1 MKIIII
7 LLSLL
12 VSFAIEAQNCFI
24 SEGKE
29 WTVDGMM
36 YGSDD
41 TCIRFTNKHKISQVE
56 NVDGK
61 IIAILQAKSWRAAT
75 EFEPSEWSGNVV
87 ITEYDDK
94 LYIGERLV
102 FDMGLQVGDRFVWSE
117 EQAWE
122 NMIVTGIDYRK
133 IEGVKRK
140 CIYLC
145 CAEDPN
151 ITDIW
156 IEGIGSMIYG
166 IENEPLMKVGAS
178 TKMISCIENG
188 IEVYSDEPLDY
199 EYTPLVREGVVWE
212 YFHDGWTPDQGYYS
226 RIYISGEENINDT
239 IYHKCY
245 IVNPYSKNE
254 CIAYLREEDKKVYL
268 LSLDE
273 HVMFQYNTNGQEML
287 IYDFNLNEG
296 DSYYVDIAGYVYDF
310 IVAKVDYEEVDG
322 KLRKT
327 FEIFDKETN
336 SHYAITEG
344 IGVVGVHG
352 GFFCFP
358 YAPML
363 TGIGNPLYIGQEF
376 YEYTPLV
383 REGAEWGYFIGDT
396 AEDVNFYRL
405 RLSGEEEINGNIYK
419 KCWRY
424 TDCEFNE
431 STAVLYGYLREE
443 DKRVYVLYQ
452 NAGSEHLLYDF
463 NLQEGDQ
470 YGQHP
475 WFNGDVTLPIES
487 VDYVLT
493 TEGLRKRYFVGS
505 NVCYIEGIVGTHL
518 GDMLRPGD
526 YYEENATFNYEKN
539 QGNNVVYQ
547 QTDNEIGFTD
557 PCINYGASYEYT
569 PLVEDGKVWNYFENW
584 GWEVIEDDYARIAMS
599 GQEEINGKIY
609 TKCWFYYGHC
619 EFSEENAMLLCYMRE
634 EDKRVYMLPAI
645 DYSRCPAFFIGYASE
660 MEEAQE
666 YLLYDFNL
674 SAGDSYHEFPYYEDD
689 WLNHTIESVEFIE
702 IDGKLR
708 KKYVLSN
715 SHNVIEGIGII
726 GDFSGYVCSPNP
738 VLPTCSYST
747 PRLSHIST
755 LDGETTLVYFGGD
768 PCLISEDEYQYE
780 YVPVVREDV
789 VWGYYSNTNA
799 SEGGKTTYIRFDG
812 EEVINGKTYL
822 KCYRS
827 DDCSF
832 DENKSE
838 LLGYMREEDKRVYAI
853 VPQGD
858 VLPEESLRYD
868 FNLSAGDSFTRV
880 GGNTVTISRVNNV
893 VINGKLRK
901 CYYYNQD
908 ATESGSCY
916 TEGIGQWLYGDIIF
930 TDNNYRFVMEK
941 NINTG
946 EVFDHSRGITTLNP
960 CDKLSV
966 DQITENSLSFVQADD
981 RISINGAT
989 GKVDVAIYTFD
1000 GVKVAEASGSESV
1013 SLSTA
1018 ELPIGIYV
1026 IKATDSTGNKLIQKI
1041 VIK

>member
-1 MKIIII
+1 MNKRIFVFWTLII
-7 LLSLL
+7 LIYQVGFSTYLSKDYREAE
-12 VSFAIEAQNCFI
+12 AIE
-24 SEGKE
+24 
-29 WTVDGMM
+29 
-36 YGSDD
+36 
-41 TCIRFTNKHKISQVE
+41 
-56 NVDGK
+56 
-61 IIAILQAKSWRAAT
+61 
-75 EFEPSEWSGNVV
+75 EPS
-87 ITEYDDK
+87 
-94 LYIGERLV
+94 
-102 FDMGLQVGDRFVWSE
+102 
-117 EQAWE
+117 
-122 NMIVTGIDYRK
+122 
-133 IEGVKRK
+133 
-140 CIYLC
+140 
-145 CAEDPN
+145 
-151 ITDIW
+151 
-156 IEGIGSMIYG
+156 
-166 IENEPLMKVGAS
+166 
-178 TKMISCIENG
+178 
-188 IEVYSDEPLDY
+188 DY
-199 EYTPLVREGVVWE
+199 EYTPLVREGVMWE
-212 YFHDGWTPDQGYYS
+212 YVHTGMNHDDGEYYTYKTYC
-226 RIYISGEENINDT
+226 YISGT
-239 IYHKCY
+239 
-245 IVNPYSKNE
+245 V
-254 CIAYLREEDKKVYL
+254 
-268 LSLDE
+268 
-273 HVMFQYNTNGQEML
+273 
-287 IYDFNLNEG
+287 
-296 DSYYVDIAGYVYDF
+296 
-310 IVAKVDYEEVDG
+310 EVDG
-322 KLRKT
+322 KVYHKC
-327 FEIFDKETN
+327 FVENTN
-336 SHYAITEG
+336 
-344 IGVVGVHG
+344 
-352 GFFCFP
+352 
-358 YAPML
+358 L
-363 TGIGNPLYIGQEF
+363 
-376 YEYTPLV
+376 
-383 REGAEWGYFIGDT
+383 D
-396 AEDVNFYRL
+396 DV
-405 RLSGEEEINGNIYK
+405 
-419 KCWRY
+419 CV
-424 TDCEFNE
+424 
-431 STAVLYGYLREE
+431 AYLREE
-443 DKRVYVLYQ
+443 DKRVYMMSVWEDSDREIYFYNTNGKEELI
-452 NAGSEHLLYDF
+452 YDF
-463 NLQEGDQ
+463 NLNVGDTYSSYITDLEVKNVKYEEVDGTVRKIYEV
-470 YGQHP
+470 YGERK
-475 WFNGDVTLPIES
+475 FENSYTES
-487 VDYVLT
+487 NLYTIV
-493 TEGLRKRYFVGS
+493 
-505 NVCYIEGIVGTHL
+505 EGIGVTDGWGGL
-518 GDMLRPGD
+518 FCFPYIQDFIGVPYPVFD
-526 YYEENATFNYEKN
+526 
-539 QGNNVVYQ
+539 Q
-547 QTDNEIGFTD
+547 QIFH
-557 PCINYGASYEYT
+557 EYT

-634 EDKRVYMLPAI
+634 EDKRVYMLPAV
-645 DYSRCPAFFIGYASE
+645 DSGYCPPFFLGYESYASD

-747 PRLSHIST
+747 PGLSHIST

-858 VLPEESLRYD
+858 VLSEESLRYD

-916 TEGIGQWLYGDIIF
+916 TEGIGQWLYGDIIS
-930 TDNNYRFVMEK
+930 TDSNYRFVMEK

-966 DQITENSLSFVQADD
+966 NQIAENALSFVQADD
-981 RISINGAT
+981 RININGAT
-989 GKVDVAIYTFD
+989 GKVNVAIYTFD
-1000 GVKVAEASGSESV
+1000 GIKVAEASGSESV
-1013 SLSTA
+1013 GLSTA

-1026 IKATDSTGNKLIQKI
+1026 VKATDSTGNKLIQKI

>member
-1 MKIIII
+1 MKNLYKNILSVCLLMCFALSASAQVTQIWNNDGSLHKVKIDNDKLFVITSTGVYEQNLDESGNLSGNGFELSKLFDNFGYEVIDFIQNGDQIIVITNNNINQGETIFKSVDRGSTWVDVSNKFKESKSKMRLLQSDYDKEAFYAQVGSTLYYSSDFGETFECTTSIHSDIFDCSKFDSKVLVYSTEYLYIEEYHYIISHDSGQTQSTSVDNFMITHDIAFHYSDPNKI
-7 LLSLL
+7 LLIGNKIVLSEDGGKTWQHLTYSKNELDCIDRKFKFEFSKSGSDRLYITDNNLL
-12 VSFAIEAQNCFI
+12 YYSDDYGVTWNELYELDLEEGDKIDDFLQHGKMIYSYTSSGKIYQMNFEELEAIE
-24 SEGKE
+24 
-29 WTVDGMM
+29 
-36 YGSDD
+36 
-41 TCIRFTNKHKISQVE
+41 
-56 NVDGK
+56 
-61 IIAILQAKSWRAAT
+61 
-75 EFEPSEWSGNVV
+75 EPS
-87 ITEYDDK
+87 
-94 LYIGERLV
+94 
-102 FDMGLQVGDRFVWSE
+102 
-117 EQAWE
+117 
-122 NMIVTGIDYRK
+122 
-133 IEGVKRK
+133 
-140 CIYLC
+140 
-145 CAEDPN
+145 
-151 ITDIW
+151 
-156 IEGIGSMIYG
+156 
-166 IENEPLMKVGAS
+166 
-178 TKMISCIENG
+178 
-188 IEVYSDEPLDY
+188 DY

-212 YFHDGWTPDQGYYS
+212 YFHNGWTSEFEYYS
-226 RIYISGEENINDT
+226 RIYIAGEENINNT

-254 CIAYLREEDKKVYL
+254 CIAYVREEDKKVYL

-273 HVMFQYNTNGQEML
+273 NVTFQYNTNGQEIL

-296 DSYYVDIAGYVYDF
+296 DSYSIEIEGNVYDMN
-310 IVAKVDYEEVDG
+310 VVKVEYKNVDG
-322 KLRKT
+322 ELCKT
-327 FEIFDKETN
+327 FEIYNKEINDYYT
-336 SHYAITEG
+336 ITEG
-344 IGVVGVHG
+344 IGVVGELD

-363 TGIGNPLYIGQEF
+363 TGKGNPIYIRQE
-376 YEYTPLV
+376 V
-383 REGAEWGYFIGDT
+383 
-396 AEDVNFYRL
+396 
-405 RLSGEEEINGNIYK
+405 
-419 KCWRY
+419 
-424 TDCEFNE
+424 
-431 STAVLYGYLREE
+431 
-443 DKRVYVLYQ
+443 
-452 NAGSEHLLYDF
+452 H
-463 NLQEGDQ
+463 
-470 YGQHP
+470 
-475 WFNGDVTLPIES
+475 
-487 VDYVLT
+487 
-493 TEGLRKRYFVGS
+493 
-505 NVCYIEGIVGTHL
+505 
-518 GDMLRPGD
+518 
-526 YYEENATFNYEKN
+526 
-539 QGNNVVYQ
+539 
-547 QTDNEIGFTD
+547 
-557 PCINYGASYEYT
+557 EYT

-645 DYSRCPAFFIGYASE
+645 DYSRCPAFFMGYASE

-916 TEGIGQWLYGDIIF
+916 TEGIGQWLYGDIIS
-930 TDNNYRFVMEK
+930 TDSNYRFVMEK

-981 RISINGAT
+981 RISIIGAT
-989 GKVDVAIYTFD
+989 GKVNVAIYTFD

-1026 IKATDSTGNKLIQKI
+1026 VKATDSTGNKLIQKI

>member
-1 MKIIII
+1 MNKRIFVFWTLII
-7 LLSLL
+7 LIYQVGFSTYLSKDYREAE
-12 VSFAIEAQNCFI
+12 AIE
-24 SEGKE
+24 
-29 WTVDGMM
+29 
-36 YGSDD
+36 
-41 TCIRFTNKHKISQVE
+41 
-56 NVDGK
+56 
-61 IIAILQAKSWRAAT
+61 
-75 EFEPSEWSGNVV
+75 EPS
-87 ITEYDDK
+87 
-94 LYIGERLV
+94 
-102 FDMGLQVGDRFVWSE
+102 
-117 EQAWE
+117 
-122 NMIVTGIDYRK
+122 
-133 IEGVKRK
+133 
-140 CIYLC
+140 
-145 CAEDPN
+145 
-151 ITDIW
+151 
-156 IEGIGSMIYG
+156 
-166 IENEPLMKVGAS
+166 
-178 TKMISCIENG
+178 
-188 IEVYSDEPLDY
+188 DY
-199 EYTPLVREGVVWE
+199 EYTPLVREGVMWE
-212 YFHDGWTPDQGYYS
+212 YVHTGMNHDDGEYYTYKTYC
-226 RIYISGEENINDT
+226 YISGT
-239 IYHKCY
+239 
-245 IVNPYSKNE
+245 V
-254 CIAYLREEDKKVYL
+254 
-268 LSLDE
+268 
-273 HVMFQYNTNGQEML
+273 
-287 IYDFNLNEG
+287 
-296 DSYYVDIAGYVYDF
+296 
-310 IVAKVDYEEVDG
+310 EVDG
-322 KLRKT
+322 KVYHKC
-327 FEIFDKETN
+327 FVENTN
-336 SHYAITEG
+336 
-344 IGVVGVHG
+344 
-352 GFFCFP
+352 
-358 YAPML
+358 L
-363 TGIGNPLYIGQEF
+363 
-376 YEYTPLV
+376 
-383 REGAEWGYFIGDT
+383 D
-396 AEDVNFYRL
+396 DV
-405 RLSGEEEINGNIYK
+405 
-419 KCWRY
+419 CV
-424 TDCEFNE
+424 
-431 STAVLYGYLREE
+431 AYLREE
-443 DKRVYVLYQ
+443 DKRVYMMSVWEDSDREIYFYNTNGKEELI
-452 NAGSEHLLYDF
+452 YDF
-463 NLQEGDQ
+463 NLNVGDTYSSYITDLEVKNVKYEEVDGTVRKIYEV
-470 YGQHP
+470 YGERKLE
-475 WFNGDVTLPIES
+475 NSYTES
-487 VDYVLT
+487 NSYTIV
-493 TEGLRKRYFVGS
+493 
-505 NVCYIEGIVGTHL
+505 EGIGVTDGWGGL
-518 GDMLRPGD
+518 FCFPYIQDFIGVPYPVFD
-526 YYEENATFNYEKN
+526 
-539 QGNNVVYQ
+539 Q
-547 QTDNEIGFTD
+547 QIFH
-557 PCINYGASYEYT
+557 EYT

-645 DYSRCPAFFIGYASE
+645 DYSRCPAFFMGYASE

-674 SAGDSYHEFPYYEDD
+674 STGDSYHEFPYYEDD

-747 PRLSHIST
+747 PGLSHIST

-858 VLPEESLRYD
+858 VLSEESLRYD

-880 GGNTVTISRVNNV
+880 GGNIVTISRVNNV

-916 TEGIGQWLYGDIIF
+916 TEGIGQWLYGDIIS
-930 TDNNYRFVMEK
+930 TDSNYRFVMEK

-966 DQITENSLSFVQADD
+966 NQIAENALSFVQADD
-981 RISINGAT
+981 RISINGAI

-1000 GVKVAEASGSESV
+1000 GMKVAEASGSESV

-1026 IKATDSTGNKLIQKI
+1026 VKAPDSTGNKLIQKI

>member
-1 MKIIII
+1 MNKRIFVFWTLII
-7 LLSLL
+7 LIYQVGFSTYLSKDYREAE
-12 VSFAIEAQNCFI
+12 AIE
-24 SEGKE
+24 
-29 WTVDGMM
+29 
-36 YGSDD
+36 
-41 TCIRFTNKHKISQVE
+41 
-56 NVDGK
+56 
-61 IIAILQAKSWRAAT
+61 
-75 EFEPSEWSGNVV
+75 EPS
-87 ITEYDDK
+87 
-94 LYIGERLV
+94 
-102 FDMGLQVGDRFVWSE
+102 
-117 EQAWE
+117 
-122 NMIVTGIDYRK
+122 
-133 IEGVKRK
+133 
-140 CIYLC
+140 
-145 CAEDPN
+145 
-151 ITDIW
+151 
-156 IEGIGSMIYG
+156 
-166 IENEPLMKVGAS
+166 
-178 TKMISCIENG
+178 
-188 IEVYSDEPLDY
+188 DY
-199 EYTPLVREGVVWE
+199 EYTPLVREGVMWE
-212 YFHDGWTPDQGYYS
+212 YVHTGMNHDNGEYYTYKTYC
-226 RIYISGEENINDT
+226 YISGT
-239 IYHKCY
+239 
-245 IVNPYSKNE
+245 V
-254 CIAYLREEDKKVYL
+254 
-268 LSLDE
+268 
-273 HVMFQYNTNGQEML
+273 
-287 IYDFNLNEG
+287 
-296 DSYYVDIAGYVYDF
+296 
-310 IVAKVDYEEVDG
+310 EVDG
-322 KLRKT
+322 KVYHKC
-327 FEIFDKETN
+327 FVENTN
-336 SHYAITEG
+336 
-344 IGVVGVHG
+344 
-352 GFFCFP
+352 
-358 YAPML
+358 L
-363 TGIGNPLYIGQEF
+363 
-376 YEYTPLV
+376 
-383 REGAEWGYFIGDT
+383 D
-396 AEDVNFYRL
+396 DV
-405 RLSGEEEINGNIYK
+405 
-419 KCWRY
+419 CV
-424 TDCEFNE
+424 
-431 STAVLYGYLREE
+431 AYLREE
-443 DKRVYVLYQ
+443 DKRVYMMSVWEDSDREIYFYNTNGKEELI
-452 NAGSEHLLYDF
+452 YDF
-463 NLQEGDQ
+463 NLNVGDTYSSYITDLEVKNVKYEEVDGTVRKIYEV
-470 YGQHP
+470 YGERKLE
-475 WFNGDVTLPIES
+475 NSYTES
-487 VDYVLT
+487 NSYTIV
-493 TEGLRKRYFVGS
+493 
-505 NVCYIEGIVGTHL
+505 EGIGVTDGW
-518 GDMLRPGD
+518 GGIFCFPYIQDFIGAPYPVFD
-526 YYEENATFNYEKN
+526 
-539 QGNNVVYQ
+539 Q
-547 QTDNEIGFTD
+547 QIFH
-557 PCINYGASYEYT
+557 EYT

-747 PRLSHIST
+747 PGLSHIST

-916 TEGIGQWLYGDIIF
+916 TEGIGQWLYGDIIS
-930 TDNNYRFVMEK
+930 TDSNYRFVMEK

-966 DQITENSLSFVQADD
+966 DQIAENALSFVQADD
-981 RISINGAT
+981 RISINGAI

-1000 GVKVAEASGSESV
+1000 GMKVAEASGSESV

-1026 IKATDSTGNKLIQKI
+1026 VKATDSTGNKLIQKI

>member
-1 MKIIII
+1 MNKRIFVFWTLII
-7 LLSLL
+7 LIYQVGFSTYLSKDYREAE
-12 VSFAIEAQNCFI
+12 AIE
-24 SEGKE
+24 
-29 WTVDGMM
+29 
-36 YGSDD
+36 
-41 TCIRFTNKHKISQVE
+41 
-56 NVDGK
+56 
-61 IIAILQAKSWRAAT
+61 
-75 EFEPSEWSGNVV
+75 EPS
-87 ITEYDDK
+87 
-94 LYIGERLV
+94 
-102 FDMGLQVGDRFVWSE
+102 
-117 EQAWE
+117 
-122 NMIVTGIDYRK
+122 
-133 IEGVKRK
+133 
-140 CIYLC
+140 
-145 CAEDPN
+145 
-151 ITDIW
+151 
-156 IEGIGSMIYG
+156 
-166 IENEPLMKVGAS
+166 
-178 TKMISCIENG
+178 
-188 IEVYSDEPLDY
+188 DY
-199 EYTPLVREGVVWE
+199 EYTPLVREGVMWE
-212 YFHDGWTPDQGYYS
+212 YVHTGMNHDDGEYYTYKTYC
-226 RIYISGEENINDT
+226 YISGT
-239 IYHKCY
+239 
-245 IVNPYSKNE
+245 V
-254 CIAYLREEDKKVYL
+254 
-268 LSLDE
+268 
-273 HVMFQYNTNGQEML
+273 
-287 IYDFNLNEG
+287 
-296 DSYYVDIAGYVYDF
+296 
-310 IVAKVDYEEVDG
+310 EVDG
-322 KLRKT
+322 KVYHKC
-327 FEIFDKETN
+327 FVENTN
-336 SHYAITEG
+336 
-344 IGVVGVHG
+344 
-352 GFFCFP
+352 
-358 YAPML
+358 L
-363 TGIGNPLYIGQEF
+363 
-376 YEYTPLV
+376 
-383 REGAEWGYFIGDT
+383 D
-396 AEDVNFYRL
+396 DV
-405 RLSGEEEINGNIYK
+405 
-419 KCWRY
+419 CV
-424 TDCEFNE
+424 
-431 STAVLYGYLREE
+431 AYLREE
-443 DKRVYVLYQ
+443 DKRVYMMSVWEDSDREIYFYNTNGKEELI
-452 NAGSEHLLYDF
+452 YDF
-463 NLQEGDQ
+463 NLNVGDTYSSYITDLEVKNVKYEEVDGTVRKIYEV
-470 YGQHP
+470 YGERK
-475 WFNGDVTLPIES
+475 FENSYTES
-487 VDYVLT
+487 NSYTIV
-493 TEGLRKRYFVGS
+493 
-505 NVCYIEGIVGTHL
+505 EGIGVTDGWGGL
-518 GDMLRPGD
+518 FCFPYIQDFIGVPYPVFD
-526 YYEENATFNYEKN
+526 
-539 QGNNVVYQ
+539 Q
-547 QTDNEIGFTD
+547 QIFH
-557 PCINYGASYEYT
+557 EYT

-645 DYSRCPAFFIGYASE
+645 DYSRCPAFFMGYASE

-858 VLPEESLRYD
+858 VLSEESLRYD
-868 FNLSAGDSFTRV
+868 FNLSAGDSFTRA

-916 TEGIGQWLYGDIIF
+916 TEGIGQWLYGDIIS
-930 TDNNYRFVMEK
+930 TDSNYRFVMEK

-946 EVFDHSRGITTLNP
+946 EVFDHSCGITTLNP

-966 DQITENSLSFVQADD
+966 DQIAENALSFVQADD

-1026 IKATDSTGNKLIQKI
+1026 VKATDSTGNKLIQKI

>member
-1 MKIIII
+1 MNKRIFVFWTLII
-7 LLSLL
+7 LIYQVGFSAYLSKDYR
-12 VSFAIEAQNCFI
+12 EA
-24 SEGKE
+24 E
-29 WTVDGMM
+29 
-36 YGSDD
+36 
-41 TCIRFTNKHKISQVE
+41 
-56 NVDGK
+56 
-61 IIAILQAKSWRAAT
+61 AT
-75 EFEPSEWSGNVV
+75 EEPS
-87 ITEYDDK
+87 
-94 LYIGERLV
+94 
-102 FDMGLQVGDRFVWSE
+102 
-117 EQAWE
+117 
-122 NMIVTGIDYRK
+122 
-133 IEGVKRK
+133 
-140 CIYLC
+140 
-145 CAEDPN
+145 
-151 ITDIW
+151 
-156 IEGIGSMIYG
+156 
-166 IENEPLMKVGAS
+166 
-178 TKMISCIENG
+178 
-188 IEVYSDEPLDY
+188 DY
-199 EYTPLVREGVVWE
+199 EYTPLVREGVMWE
-212 YFHDGWTPDQGYYS
+212 YVHTGMNHDNGEYYTYKTYC
-226 RIYISGEENINDT
+226 YISGT
-239 IYHKCY
+239 
-245 IVNPYSKNE
+245 V
-254 CIAYLREEDKKVYL
+254 
-268 LSLDE
+268 
-273 HVMFQYNTNGQEML
+273 
-287 IYDFNLNEG
+287 
-296 DSYYVDIAGYVYDF
+296 
-310 IVAKVDYEEVDG
+310 EVDG
-322 KLRKT
+322 KVYHKC
-327 FEIFDKETN
+327 FVENTN
-336 SHYAITEG
+336 
-344 IGVVGVHG
+344 
-352 GFFCFP
+352 
-358 YAPML
+358 L
-363 TGIGNPLYIGQEF
+363 
-376 YEYTPLV
+376 
-383 REGAEWGYFIGDT
+383 D
-396 AEDVNFYRL
+396 DV
-405 RLSGEEEINGNIYK
+405 
-419 KCWRY
+419 CV
-424 TDCEFNE
+424 
-431 STAVLYGYLREE
+431 AYLREE
-443 DKRVYVLYQ
+443 DKRVYMMSVWEDSDREIYFYNTNGKEELI
-452 NAGSEHLLYDF
+452 YDF
-463 NLQEGDQ
+463 NLNVGDTYSSYITDLEVKNVKYEEVDGTVRKIYEV
-470 YGQHP
+470 YGERK
-475 WFNGDVTLPIES
+475 FENSYTES
-487 VDYVLT
+487 NLYTIV
-493 TEGLRKRYFVGS
+493 
-505 NVCYIEGIVGTHL
+505 EGIGVTDGWGGL
-518 GDMLRPGD
+518 FCFPYIQDFIGVPYPVFD
-526 YYEENATFNYEKN
+526 
-539 QGNNVVYQ
+539 Q
-547 QTDNEIGFTD
+547 QIFH
-557 PCINYGASYEYT
+557 EYK

-609 TKCWFYYGHC
+609 TKCWFYYGYC

-645 DYSRCPAFFIGYASE
+645 DYSRCPVFFMGYASE

-838 LLGYMREEDKRVYAI
+838 FLGYMREEDKRVYAI

-858 VLPEESLRYD
+858 VLSEESLRYD

-908 ATESGSCY
+908 ATESGSCF
-916 TEGIGQWLYGDIIF
+916 TEGIGQWLYGDIIS
-930 TDNNYRFVMEK
+930 TDSNYRFVMEK

-966 DQITENSLSFVQADD
+966 DQITENSLSFVQTDD
-981 RISINGAT
+981 RININGAT
-989 GKVDVAIYTFD
+989 GKVNVTIYTFD

-1013 SLSTA
+1013 SLSTT

-1026 IKATDSTGNKLIQKI
+1026 VKATDSTGNKLIQKI

>member
-1 MKIIII
+1 MNKRIFVFWTLII
-7 LLSLL
+7 LIYQVGFSTYLSKDYREAE
-12 VSFAIEAQNCFI
+12 AIE
-24 SEGKE
+24 
-29 WTVDGMM
+29 
-36 YGSDD
+36 
-41 TCIRFTNKHKISQVE
+41 
-56 NVDGK
+56 
-61 IIAILQAKSWRAAT
+61 
-75 EFEPSEWSGNVV
+75 EPS
-87 ITEYDDK
+87 
-94 LYIGERLV
+94 
-102 FDMGLQVGDRFVWSE
+102 
-117 EQAWE
+117 
-122 NMIVTGIDYRK
+122 
-133 IEGVKRK
+133 
-140 CIYLC
+140 
-145 CAEDPN
+145 
-151 ITDIW
+151 
-156 IEGIGSMIYG
+156 
-166 IENEPLMKVGAS
+166 
-178 TKMISCIENG
+178 
-188 IEVYSDEPLDY
+188 DY
-199 EYTPLVREGVVWE
+199 EYTPLVREGVMWE
-212 YFHDGWTPDQGYYS
+212 YVHTGMNHDDGEYYTYKTYC
-226 RIYISGEENINDT
+226 YISGT
-239 IYHKCY
+239 
-245 IVNPYSKNE
+245 V
-254 CIAYLREEDKKVYL
+254 
-268 LSLDE
+268 
-273 HVMFQYNTNGQEML
+273 
-287 IYDFNLNEG
+287 
-296 DSYYVDIAGYVYDF
+296 
-310 IVAKVDYEEVDG
+310 EVDG
-322 KLRKT
+322 KVYHKC
-327 FEIFDKETN
+327 FVENTN
-336 SHYAITEG
+336 
-344 IGVVGVHG
+344 
-352 GFFCFP
+352 
-358 YAPML
+358 L
-363 TGIGNPLYIGQEF
+363 
-376 YEYTPLV
+376 
-383 REGAEWGYFIGDT
+383 D
-396 AEDVNFYRL
+396 DV
-405 RLSGEEEINGNIYK
+405 
-419 KCWRY
+419 CV
-424 TDCEFNE
+424 
-431 STAVLYGYLREE
+431 AYLREE
-443 DKRVYVLYQ
+443 DKRVYMMSVWEDSDREIYFYNTNGKEELI
-452 NAGSEHLLYDF
+452 YDF
-463 NLQEGDQ
+463 NLNVGDTYSSYITDLEVKNVKYEEVDGTVRKIYEV
-470 YGQHP
+470 YGERK
-475 WFNGDVTLPIES
+475 FEKSYTES
-487 VDYVLT
+487 NSYTIV
-493 TEGLRKRYFVGS
+493 
-505 NVCYIEGIVGTHL
+505 EGIGVTDGWGGL
-518 GDMLRPGD
+518 FCFPYIQDFIGAPYPVFD
-526 YYEENATFNYEKN
+526 
-539 QGNNVVYQ
+539 Q
-547 QTDNEIGFTD
+547 QIFH
-557 PCINYGASYEYT
+557 EYT

-634 EDKRVYMLPAI
+634 EDKRVYMLPAV
-645 DYSRCPAFFIGYASE
+645 DSGYCPPFFLGYESYASD

-715 SHNVIEGIGII
+715 SYNVIEGIGII

-780 YVPVVREDV
+780 YVPVVREGV

-858 VLPEESLRYD
+858 VLSEESLRYD

-916 TEGIGQWLYGDIIF
+916 TEGIGQWLYGDIIS
-930 TDNNYRFVMEK
+930 TDSNYRFVMEK

-946 EVFDHSRGITTLNP
+946 EVFDHSCGITTLNP

-966 DQITENSLSFVQADD
+966 NQIAENALSFVQADD
-981 RISINGAT
+981 RININGAT

-1000 GVKVAEASGSESV
+1000 GIKVAEASGSESV
-1013 SLSTA
+1013 GLSTA

-1026 IKATDSTGNKLIQKI
+1026 VKATDGRGNSLMQKI
-1041 VIK
+1041 VVK

>member
-87 ITEYDDK
+87 ITECDDK

-122 NMIVTGIDYRK
+122 NLTVTGIDYRE

-199 EYTPLVREGVVWE
+199 EY
-212 YFHDGWTPDQGYYS
+212 
-226 RIYISGEENINDT
+226 
-239 IYHKCY
+239 
-245 IVNPYSKNE
+245 
-254 CIAYLREEDKKVYL
+254 A
-268 LSLDE
+268 
-273 HVMFQYNTNGQEML
+273 
-287 IYDFNLNEG
+287 
-296 DSYYVDIAGYVYDF
+296 
-310 IVAKVDYEEVDG
+310 
-322 KLRKT
+322 
-327 FEIFDKETN
+327 
-336 SHYAITEG
+336 
-344 IGVVGVHG
+344 
-352 GFFCFP
+352 
-358 YAPML
+358 
-363 TGIGNPLYIGQEF
+363 
-376 YEYTPLV
+376 
-383 REGAEWGYFIGDT
+383 
-396 AEDVNFYRL
+396 
-405 RLSGEEEINGNIYK
+405 
-419 KCWRY
+419 
-424 TDCEFNE
+424 
-431 STAVLYGYLREE
+431 
-443 DKRVYVLYQ
+443 
-452 NAGSEHLLYDF
+452 
-463 NLQEGDQ
+463 
-470 YGQHP
+470 
-475 WFNGDVTLPIES
+475 
-487 VDYVLT
+487 
-493 TEGLRKRYFVGS
+493 
-505 NVCYIEGIVGTHL
+505 
-518 GDMLRPGD
+518 
-526 YYEENATFNYEKN
+526 
-539 QGNNVVYQ
+539 
-547 QTDNEIGFTD
+547 
-557 PCINYGASYEYT
+557 

-584 GWEVIEDDYARIAMS
+584 GWKVIEDDYARIAMS

-645 DYSRCPAFFIGYASE
+645 DYSRCPAFFMGYVSD

-702 IDGKLR
+702 VDGKLR

-780 YVPVVREDV
+780 YVPVVRENV

-799 SEGGKTTYIRFDG
+799 TEGGKTTYIRFDG

-838 LLGYMREEDKRVYAI
+838 LLGYMREEDKRVYTI

-858 VLPEESLRYD
+858 VLSEESLRYD
-868 FNLSAGDSFTRV
+868 FNLSAGDSFTRA

-916 TEGIGQWLYGDIIF
+916 TEGIGQWLYGDIIS
-930 TDNNYRFVMEK
+930 TDSNYRFVMEK

-966 DQITENSLSFVQADD
+966 NQIAENALSFVQADD
-981 RISINGAT
+981 HININGAT

-1000 GVKVAEASGSESV
+1000 GVKAAEASGSESV

-1026 IKATDSTGNKLIQKI
+1026 VKATDSTGNKLIQKI

>member
-1 MKIIII
+1 MFKMKYKIIII

-87 ITEYDDK
+87 ITECDDK

-122 NMIVTGIDYRK
+122 NLTVTGIDYRE

-199 EYTPLVREGVVWE
+199 EY
-212 YFHDGWTPDQGYYS
+212 
-226 RIYISGEENINDT
+226 
-239 IYHKCY
+239 
-245 IVNPYSKNE
+245 
-254 CIAYLREEDKKVYL
+254 A
-268 LSLDE
+268 
-273 HVMFQYNTNGQEML
+273 
-287 IYDFNLNEG
+287 
-296 DSYYVDIAGYVYDF
+296 
-310 IVAKVDYEEVDG
+310 
-322 KLRKT
+322 
-327 FEIFDKETN
+327 
-336 SHYAITEG
+336 
-344 IGVVGVHG
+344 
-352 GFFCFP
+352 
-358 YAPML
+358 
-363 TGIGNPLYIGQEF
+363 
-376 YEYTPLV
+376 
-383 REGAEWGYFIGDT
+383 
-396 AEDVNFYRL
+396 
-405 RLSGEEEINGNIYK
+405 
-419 KCWRY
+419 
-424 TDCEFNE
+424 
-431 STAVLYGYLREE
+431 
-443 DKRVYVLYQ
+443 
-452 NAGSEHLLYDF
+452 
-463 NLQEGDQ
+463 
-470 YGQHP
+470 
-475 WFNGDVTLPIES
+475 
-487 VDYVLT
+487 
-493 TEGLRKRYFVGS
+493 
-505 NVCYIEGIVGTHL
+505 
-518 GDMLRPGD
+518 
-526 YYEENATFNYEKN
+526 
-539 QGNNVVYQ
+539 
-547 QTDNEIGFTD
+547 
-557 PCINYGASYEYT
+557 

-584 GWEVIEDDYARIAMS
+584 GWKVIEDDYARIAMS

-645 DYSRCPAFFIGYASE
+645 DYSRCPAFFMGYVSD

-702 IDGKLR
+702 VDGKLR

-780 YVPVVREDV
+780 YVPVVRENV

-799 SEGGKTTYIRFDG
+799 TEGGKTTYIRFDG

-838 LLGYMREEDKRVYAI
+838 LLGYMREEDKRVYTI

-858 VLPEESLRYD
+858 VLSEESLRYD
-868 FNLSAGDSFTRV
+868 FNLSAGDSFTRA

-916 TEGIGQWLYGDIIF
+916 TEGIGQWLYGDIIS
-930 TDNNYRFVMEK
+930 TDSNYRFVMEK

-966 DQITENSLSFVQADD
+966 NQIAENALSFVQADD
-981 RISINGAT
+981 HININGAT

-1000 GVKVAEASGSESV
+1000 GVKAAEASGSESV

-1026 IKATDSTGNKLIQKI
+1026 VKATDSTGNKLIQKI

>member
-1 MKIIII
+1 MNKRIFVFWTLII
-7 LLSLL
+7 LIYQVGFSTYLSKDYR
-12 VSFAIEAQNCFI
+12 EA
-24 SEGKE
+24 E
-29 WTVDGMM
+29 
-36 YGSDD
+36 
-41 TCIRFTNKHKISQVE
+41 
-56 NVDGK
+56 
-61 IIAILQAKSWRAAT
+61 AT
-75 EFEPSEWSGNVV
+75 EEPS
-87 ITEYDDK
+87 D
-94 LYIGERLV
+94 
-102 FDMGLQVGDRFVWSE
+102 
-117 EQAWE
+117 
-122 NMIVTGIDYRK
+122 
-133 IEGVKRK
+133 
-140 CIYLC
+140 
-145 CAEDPN
+145 
-151 ITDIW
+151 
-156 IEGIGSMIYG
+156 
-166 IENEPLMKVGAS
+166 
-178 TKMISCIENG
+178 
-188 IEVYSDEPLDY
+188 
-199 EYTPLVREGVVWE
+199 
-212 YFHDGWTPDQGYYS
+212 
-226 RIYISGEENINDT
+226 
-239 IYHKCY
+239 
-245 IVNPYSKNE
+245 
-254 CIAYLREEDKKVYL
+254 
-268 LSLDE
+268 
-273 HVMFQYNTNGQEML
+273 
-287 IYDFNLNEG
+287 
-296 DSYYVDIAGYVYDF
+296 
-310 IVAKVDYEEVDG
+310 
-322 KLRKT
+322 
-327 FEIFDKETN
+327 
-336 SHYAITEG
+336 
-344 IGVVGVHG
+344 
-352 GFFCFP
+352 
-358 YAPML
+358 
-363 TGIGNPLYIGQEF
+363 
-376 YEYTPLV
+376 
-383 REGAEWGYFIGDT
+383 
-396 AEDVNFYRL
+396 
-405 RLSGEEEINGNIYK
+405 
-419 KCWRY
+419 
-424 TDCEFNE
+424 
-431 STAVLYGYLREE
+431 
-443 DKRVYVLYQ
+443 
-452 NAGSEHLLYDF
+452 
-463 NLQEGDQ
+463 
-470 YGQHP
+470 
-475 WFNGDVTLPIES
+475 
-487 VDYVLT
+487 
-493 TEGLRKRYFVGS
+493 
-505 NVCYIEGIVGTHL
+505 
-518 GDMLRPGD
+518 
-526 YYEENATFNYEKN
+526 
-539 QGNNVVYQ
+539 
-547 QTDNEIGFTD
+547 
-557 PCINYGASYEYT
+557 YEYT

-645 DYSRCPAFFIGYASE
+645 DYSRCPVFFIGYASE
-660 MEEAQE
+660 MEETQE

-930 TDNNYRFVMEK
+930 TDSNYRFVMEK

-981 RISINGAT
+981 RISIIGAT
-989 GKVDVAIYTFD
+989 GKVNVAIYTFD
-1000 GVKVAEASGSESV
+1000 GMKVAEASGSESV

-1026 IKATDSTGNKLIQKI
+1026 VKATDSTGNKLIQKI

>member
-1 MKIIII
+1 MNKRIFVFWTLII
-7 LLSLL
+7 LIYQVGFSAYLSKDYR
-12 VSFAIEAQNCFI
+12 EA
-24 SEGKE
+24 E
-29 WTVDGMM
+29 
-36 YGSDD
+36 
-41 TCIRFTNKHKISQVE
+41 
-56 NVDGK
+56 
-61 IIAILQAKSWRAAT
+61 AT
-75 EFEPSEWSGNVV
+75 EEPS
-87 ITEYDDK
+87 
-94 LYIGERLV
+94 
-102 FDMGLQVGDRFVWSE
+102 
-117 EQAWE
+117 
-122 NMIVTGIDYRK
+122 
-133 IEGVKRK
+133 
-140 CIYLC
+140 
-145 CAEDPN
+145 
-151 ITDIW
+151 
-156 IEGIGSMIYG
+156 
-166 IENEPLMKVGAS
+166 
-178 TKMISCIENG
+178 
-188 IEVYSDEPLDY
+188 DY
-199 EYTPLVREGVVWE
+199 EYTPLVREGVMWE
-212 YFHDGWTPDQGYYS
+212 YFHNGWTSEFEYYS
-226 RIYISGEENINDT
+226 RIYIAGKENINNI

-245 IVNPYSKNE
+245 IVSPYSKNE

-268 LSLDE
+268 LSFDE
-273 HVMFQYNTNGQEML
+273 HVMFQYNTNGQEIL

-296 DSYYVDIAGYVYDF
+296 DSYSIEIEGDMYDF

-336 SHYAITEG
+336 SHYAIIEG
-344 IGVVGVHG
+344 IGVVGELD

-358 YAPML
+358 YAPMV
-363 TGIGNPLYIGQEF
+363 TGKGNPIYIRQE
-376 YEYTPLV
+376 V
-383 REGAEWGYFIGDT
+383 
-396 AEDVNFYRL
+396 
-405 RLSGEEEINGNIYK
+405 
-419 KCWRY
+419 
-424 TDCEFNE
+424 
-431 STAVLYGYLREE
+431 
-443 DKRVYVLYQ
+443 
-452 NAGSEHLLYDF
+452 
-463 NLQEGDQ
+463 
-470 YGQHP
+470 
-475 WFNGDVTLPIES
+475 
-487 VDYVLT
+487 
-493 TEGLRKRYFVGS
+493 
-505 NVCYIEGIVGTHL
+505 
-518 GDMLRPGD
+518 
-526 YYEENATFNYEKN
+526 
-539 QGNNVVYQ
+539 
-547 QTDNEIGFTD
+547 
-557 PCINYGASYEYT
+557 YEYT
-569 PLVEDGKVWNYFENW
+569 PLVEEGKVWNYFENW
-584 GWEVIEDDYARIAMS
+584 GWKVIEDDYARIAMS

-645 DYSRCPAFFIGYASE
+645 DYSRCPAFFMGYASE

-674 SAGDSYHEFPYYEDD
+674 SVGDSYHEFPYYEDD

-832 DENKSE
+832 DENMSE

-858 VLPEESLRYD
+858 VLSEESLRYD
-868 FNLSAGDSFTRV
+868 FNLSAGDSFTRAD
-880 GGNTVTISRVNNV
+880 GNTVTISRVNNV

-916 TEGIGQWLYGDIIF
+916 TEGIGQWLYGDIIS
-930 TDNNYRFVMEK
+930 TDSNYRFVMEK

-966 DQITENSLSFVQADD
+966 DQIAENALSFVQADD

-1026 IKATDSTGNKLIQKI
+1026 VKATDSTGNKLIQKI

>member
-1 MKIIII
+1 MNKRIFVFWTLII
-7 LLSLL
+7 LIYQVGFSTYLSKDYREAE
-12 VSFAIEAQNCFI
+12 AIE
-24 SEGKE
+24 
-29 WTVDGMM
+29 
-36 YGSDD
+36 
-41 TCIRFTNKHKISQVE
+41 
-56 NVDGK
+56 
-61 IIAILQAKSWRAAT
+61 
-75 EFEPSEWSGNVV
+75 EPS
-87 ITEYDDK
+87 
-94 LYIGERLV
+94 
-102 FDMGLQVGDRFVWSE
+102 
-117 EQAWE
+117 
-122 NMIVTGIDYRK
+122 
-133 IEGVKRK
+133 
-140 CIYLC
+140 
-145 CAEDPN
+145 
-151 ITDIW
+151 
-156 IEGIGSMIYG
+156 
-166 IENEPLMKVGAS
+166 
-178 TKMISCIENG
+178 
-188 IEVYSDEPLDY
+188 DY
-199 EYTPLVREGVVWE
+199 EYTPLVREGVMWE
-212 YFHDGWTPDQGYYS
+212 YVHTGMNHDNGEYYTYKTYC
-226 RIYISGEENINDT
+226 YISGT
-239 IYHKCY
+239 
-245 IVNPYSKNE
+245 V
-254 CIAYLREEDKKVYL
+254 
-268 LSLDE
+268 
-273 HVMFQYNTNGQEML
+273 
-287 IYDFNLNEG
+287 
-296 DSYYVDIAGYVYDF
+296 
-310 IVAKVDYEEVDG
+310 EVDG
-322 KLRKT
+322 KVYHKC
-327 FEIFDKETN
+327 FVENTN
-336 SHYAITEG
+336 
-344 IGVVGVHG
+344 
-352 GFFCFP
+352 
-358 YAPML
+358 L
-363 TGIGNPLYIGQEF
+363 
-376 YEYTPLV
+376 
-383 REGAEWGYFIGDT
+383 D
-396 AEDVNFYRL
+396 DV
-405 RLSGEEEINGNIYK
+405 
-419 KCWRY
+419 CV
-424 TDCEFNE
+424 
-431 STAVLYGYLREE
+431 AYLREE
-443 DKRVYVLYQ
+443 DKRVYMMSVWEDSDREIYFYNTNGKEELI
-452 NAGSEHLLYDF
+452 YDF
-463 NLQEGDQ
+463 NLNVGDTYSSYITDLEVKNVKYEEVDGTVRKIYEV
-470 YGQHP
+470 YGERK
-475 WFNGDVTLPIES
+475 FENSYTES
-487 VDYVLT
+487 NSYTIV
-493 TEGLRKRYFVGS
+493 
-505 NVCYIEGIVGTHL
+505 EGIGVTDGWGGL
-518 GDMLRPGD
+518 FCFPYIQDFIGVPYPVFD
-526 YYEENATFNYEKN
+526 
-539 QGNNVVYQ
+539 Q
-547 QTDNEIGFTD
+547 QIFH
-557 PCINYGASYEYT
+557 EYT

-645 DYSRCPAFFIGYASE
+645 DYSRCPAFFMGYASE

-858 VLPEESLRYD
+858 VLSEESLRYD
-868 FNLSAGDSFTRV
+868 FNLSAGDSFTRA

-908 ATESGSCY
+908 ATESGSCF
-916 TEGIGQWLYGDIIF
+916 TEGIGQWLYGDIIS
-930 TDNNYRFVMEK
+930 TDSNYRFVMEK

-966 DQITENSLSFVQADD
+966 NQIAENALSFVQADD

-1026 IKATDSTGNKLIQKI
+1026 
-1041 VIK
+1041 V